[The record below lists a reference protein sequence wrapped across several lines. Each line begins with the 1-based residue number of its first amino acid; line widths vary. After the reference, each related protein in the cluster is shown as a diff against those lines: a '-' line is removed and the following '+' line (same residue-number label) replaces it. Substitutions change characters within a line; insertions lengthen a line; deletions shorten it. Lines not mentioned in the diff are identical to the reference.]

1 METHVDSLRSIFGF
15 PVFCILILVSTQIQ
29 ADDMPTLDL
38 VEVTAR
44 SDDLIG
50 TASSASEGTVTK
62 KELVTRPIL
71 NPGGVLESIPGLIA
85 TQDPSGG
92 KANQFF
98 LRGFNLDHGTDFLT
112 TVGGMQVNQRS
123 HAHGQGY
130 TDLNFLI
137 PELLESVRY
146 KKGPYSAEE
155 GDFASAGAAYLDYV
169 RVLPKT
175 MVEYT
180 VGRWDYHSLLLAGS
194 PKIGNGNLLFGLKL
208 KKYDGPWDVKQDLRN
223 FSLIT
228 RYSQGVSDN
237 GFEVTG
243 MAYKAD
249 GNVTQQIPRR
259 AIEGGITGRF
269 GSLSPSDSLDTSRY
283 SLSGQWARK
292 NELSVTRANAYYVR
306 SEFKLDSDFTYFLN
320 FPTAGDQIRQEE
332 ERNTWGLNSSHTWFG
347 KLGKRQMEN
356 TIGFQMRYDYVNPLE
371 IFRTQVGIPIPKI
384 DSNGNLQSGITRR
397 DILNEYNISF
407 YAENRMQWLPWLRS
421 VIGVRNDFYHFDV
434 ESNLEANS
442 GKKSSNMVTPK
453 LAFVFGPWAKTEF
466 YLNGGGGFHSNDARG
481 ITIRLSPDNPMVPVQ
496 QVTPLVRT
504 WGYEVGFRTS
514 IVPGLKTTMSLWQLH
529 VGSELLFLGDTGS
542 TEPAPSSLR
551 SGIEFANYWSP
562 VSWIV
567 IDANLSFSRARFT
580 GNNLLGNYV
589 PGSMPFVASTGVS
602 FDHSN
607 WFGSV
612 RMRHIGSRPLTRNNF
627 QVGSSSTL
635 VNLRAGYRFAKYF
648 QASIDVFNL
657 IGSKPY
663 DTQFFYE
670 SQLSGEPAPVADKH
684 LHPVEPRSIR
694 FTVRASF

>member
-71 NPGGVLESIPGLIA
+71 NPGGVLESVPGLIA

-292 NELSVTRANAYYVR
+292 SELSVTRANAYYVR
-306 SEFKLDSDFTYFLN
+306 SEFRLNSDFTYFLN
-320 FPTAGDQIRQEE
+320 FPTAGDQIQQEE
-332 ERNTWGLNSSHTWFG
+332 DRNTWGLNSSHSWFG
-347 KLGKRQMEN
+347 NLGKRQMES
-356 TIGFQMRYDYVNPLE
+356 TIGFQMRYDNVNPLG
-371 IFRTQVGIPIPKI
+371 IFRTQGGIPLAKV
-384 DSNGNLQSGITRR
+384 DSNGNLQSSIVRR

-434 ESNLEANS
+434 ASNLDANS
-442 GKKSSNMVTPK
+442 GEKSNNMVTPK
-453 LAFVFGPWAKTEF
+453 LAFVFGPWAETEF

-481 ITIRLSPDNPMVPVQ
+481 IINRVDPNDPTIPTQ

-504 WGYEVGFRTS
+504 WGYEVGFRTG
-514 IVPGLKTTMSLWQLH
+514 IVPGLQTTVSLWQLH
-529 VGSELLFLGDTGS
+529 VGSELLFIGDVGS
-542 TEPAPSSLR
+542 TVPTRSSLR
-551 SGIEFANYWSP
+551 SGIEFTNYWRP
-562 VSWIV
+562 VSWMV
-567 IDANLSFSRARFT
+567 IDTNLSFSRARFR
-580 GNNLLGNYV
+580 GNNLIGSRI
-589 PGSMPFVASTGVS
+589 PGSMPRVASIGIS
-602 FDHSN
+602 IDRSN
-607 WFGSV
+607 LFGSV
-612 RMRHIGSRPLTRNNF
+612 RMRHIGSRPLTRDNS

-635 VNLRAGYRFAKYF
+635 VNLRAGYRFSKYF
-648 QASIDVFNL
+648 QVTIDVFNL

-670 SQLSGEPAPVADKH
+670 SQLPGELAPVADKH

>member
-1 METHVDSLRSIFGF
+1 MNIQEEKLRVILSFSVLFIF
-15 PVFCILILVSTQIQ
+15 ILISTQVL
-29 ADDMPTLDL
+29 AEDMPTLDT
-38 VEVTAR
+38 VEITAR

-50 TASSASEGTVTK
+50 TASSSSEGVVTK
-62 KELVTRPIL
+62 KELVSRPIL
-71 NPGGVLESIPGLIA
+71 NPGWVLESVPGLIVNL
-85 TQDPSGG
+85 DSSGG

-98 LRGFNLDHGTDFLT
+98 LRGFALDHGTDFLT
-112 TVGGMQVNQRS
+112 TVAGMQINQRS

-130 TDLNFLI
+130 TDFNFLI

-155 GDFASAGAAYLDYV
+155 GDFSSAGAAYLDYV

-223 FSLIT
+223 FSLVT
-228 RYSQGVSDN
+228 RYSQGVADN
-237 GFEVTG
+237 GFEISA

-249 GNVTQQIPRR
+249 GNVTNQIPKR
-259 AIEGGITGRF
+259 AIEGGMVGRF

-306 SEFKLDSDFTYFLN
+306 SEFRMNSDFTYFLN
-320 FPTAGDQIRQEE
+320 FPAAGDQIEQEE
-332 ERNTWGLNSSHTWFG
+332 NRNTWGFNSSHTWFG
-347 KLGKRQMEN
+347 KLGNRNMEN
-356 TIGFQMRYDYVNPLE
+356 TIGFQMRYDNVDPLGL
-371 IFRTQVGIPIPKI
+371 FHTQGGIPLAKV
-384 DSNGNLQSGITRR
+384 DANGNFQSGIVRR

-407 YAENRMQWLPWLRS
+407 YAENRMQWLPWFRS

-434 ESNLEANS
+434 ESNNAVNS
-442 GKKSSNMVTPK
+442 GKKSSDMVTPK

-481 ITIRLSPDNPMVPVQ
+481 ITSRVSSDNPMVPVQ

-504 WGYEVGFRTS
+504 WGYEVGFRTG
-514 IVPGLKTTMSLWQLH
+514 IVPGLRTSVSLWQLH
-529 VGSELLFLGDTGS
+529 VGSELLFVGDIGN
-542 TEPAPSSLR
+542 TEPSGSSLR
-551 SGIEFANYWSP
+551 RGIEFTNYWSP
-562 VSWIV
+562 VSWMV
-567 IDANLSFSRARFT
+567 IDANLSFSRARFHS
-580 GNNLLGNYV
+580 NNLLGSHV
-589 PGSMPFVASTGVS
+589 PGSMPRVASIGVS
-602 FDHSN
+602 IDRGSL
-607 WFGSV
+607 FGSI
-612 RMRHIGSRPLTRNNF
+612 RMRHIGSRPLNKNNS
-627 QVGSSSTL
+627 QVGRSSTL

-657 IGSKPY
+657 LGSKPY

-684 LHPVEPRSIR
+684 LHPVEPRNIR
-694 FTVRASF
+694 FTIRASF